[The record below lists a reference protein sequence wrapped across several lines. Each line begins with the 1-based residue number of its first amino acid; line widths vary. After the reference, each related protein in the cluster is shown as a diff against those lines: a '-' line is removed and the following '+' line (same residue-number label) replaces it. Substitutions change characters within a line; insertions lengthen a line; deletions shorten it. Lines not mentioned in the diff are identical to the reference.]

1 MAFKG
6 NVVKVDHLSDGD
18 DVVPGMPLDQSREL
32 DPLSELWRP
41 ARP

>member
-18 DVVPGMPLDQSREL
+18 DEVPGMPLDQSREL